1 MFGFY
6 RVAAATPELKVANVD
21 FNVLHILQL
30 AKEAEKKK
38 VAIAVFPELAITGY
52 TCADM
57 FHQNILL
64 EKTEQAILKI
74 AKSTQKMKIVIVV
87 GAPIRTK
94 GRLYNCAVVIQSG
107 DVLGV
112 VPKSFLPNYR
122 EFYERRWFAE
132 GIGSDGEVTI
142 GEKSVPFGDRL
153 IFEHSHFLRFGI
165 EICEDLWNTIPPS
178 SYHATAGATL
188 ILNPSAS
195 NELVAKSKYRK
206 GLVTEQSAR
215 CIAGYVYTSSGV
227 NESTTDL
234 VYGGH
239 QIIAE
244 NGVILAENERFQRK
258 ASLTIADIDCE
269 RLYYT
274 KISESVHST
283 NSQKNYRIIKLK
295 QYVNN
300 ITKIERLI
308 NPLPFVP
315 ANFAERNEHCE
326 EIFNIQKNGLAG
338 RIKHTGAKKVI
349 IGISGGLD
357 STLALLVVKKTFEL
371 LKIPMK
377 NLVTITM
384 PGFGTSDRTY
394 NNSVELCKI
403 LKSDFR
409 EINIKDICLR
419 HFDAIGHDPDIHSVT
434 YENVQ
439 ARERTQLLMNI
450 ANKEKGLVV
459 GTGDLSEIA
468 LGWST
473 YNGDHMSMYGL
484 NCGVPKTLIRY
495 LIQWVADHS
504 SKKLKELL
512 EDIIATPVSPELLPK
527 HNSGKIHQKTEDIL
541 GPYELHDFF
550 LYHTIKYGASPEKII
565 HLATMAF
572 KRQYKKSEIKK
583 YLVIFVKRFFSNQ
596 FKRSCIPDGPKVG
609 TIALS
614 PRGDWRMPSDASP
627 EAWLEKIQNEI
638 NGK

>member
-6 RVAAATPELKVANVD
+6 RVAAATPELKVADVD
-21 FNVLHILQL
+21 FNILRISQL
-30 AKEAEKKK
+30 IKEADEKNA
-38 VAIAVFPELAITGY
+38 AIAVFPELAVTGY
-52 TCADM
+52 TCADI
-57 FHQNILL
+57 FHQNTLL
-64 EKTEQAILKI
+64 NKAEQGILKI
-74 AKSTQKMKIVIVV
+74 AEFAKKMKIVIVV
-87 GAPIRTK
+87 GTPVRAN

-107 DVLGV
+107 EILGV

-122 EFYERRWFAE
+122 EFYEKRWFSE
-132 GIGSDGEVTI
+132 GINTDGMVTI
-142 GEKSVPFGDRL
+142 GEKTVPFGDKL
-153 IFEHSHFLRFGI
+153 IFEHNHFLRFGI
-165 EICEDLWNTIPPS
+165 EICEDLWNLIPPS
-178 SYHATAGATL
+178 CHHAAAGATL
-188 ILNPSAS
+188 IFNPSAS
-195 NELVAKSKYRK
+195 DELVTKAKYRRTL
-206 GLVTEQSAR
+206 GTGQSAR
-215 CIAGYVYTSSGV
+215 CIAGYVYASSGV

-244 NGVILAENERFQRK
+244 NGVLIAENKRFQRT
-258 ASLTIADIDCE
+258 ASLTTADIDCE

-274 KISESVHST
+274 RISESIHST
-283 NSQKNYRIIKLK
+283 NPVEGYRVIKLK
-295 QYVNN
+295 KSVND
-300 ITKIERLI
+300 ITKIDRFVDSH
-308 NPLPFVP
+308 PFVP

-338 RIKHTGAKKVI
+338 RIEHTGAKKVV

-357 STLALLVVKKTFEL
+357 STLALLVIAEALKI
-371 LKIPMK
+371 LKIPLK
-377 NLVTITM
+377 NIITVTM

-394 NNSVELCKI
+394 NNSVELCRI
-403 LKSDFR
+403 LKTDFR
-409 EINIKDICLR
+409 EINIKDICMQ
-419 HFDAIGHDPDIHSVT
+419 HFDDIGHDPDIHDVT

-439 ARERTQLLMNI
+439 ARERTQILMDI
-450 ANKEKGLVV
+450 ANKEKGIVA

-473 YNGDHMSMYGL
+473 YNGDHMSMYGI

-504 SKKLKELL
+504 SKKLKSLL
-512 EDIIATPVSPELLPK
+512 EDIIDTPVSPELLPK
-527 HNSGKIHQKTEDIL
+527 NKTGKIHQKTEDIL

-565 HLATMAF
+565 HLAEMAF
-572 KRQYKKSEIKK
+572 KGEYKKSKIKK
-583 YLVIFVKRFFSNQ
+583 CLVIFVKRFFSNQ

-627 EAWLEKIQNEI
+627 TAWLEKID
-638 NGK
+638 K